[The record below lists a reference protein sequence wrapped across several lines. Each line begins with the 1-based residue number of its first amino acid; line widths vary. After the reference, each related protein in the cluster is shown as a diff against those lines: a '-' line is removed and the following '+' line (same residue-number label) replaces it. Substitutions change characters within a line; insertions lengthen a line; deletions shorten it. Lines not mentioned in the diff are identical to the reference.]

1 MLVRCCGLAIGK
13 SGRQA
18 VRSAS
23 SKHRS
28 CTGFAS
34 GSRSCDMRRNSSRG
48 FGQRRG
54 LAARRARPEPGRG
67 QRHRPTASDG
77 GGQASLP
84 ESLPTSH
91 GRMAEKEAGAC
102 LGAAATPLAGAQHGR
117 EILEGRHGL
126 ERPYHQGFDHHE
138 IILHVL
144 HTGGILGQD
153 AKGLAFALV
162 EDHPR

>member
-1 MLVRCCGLAIGK
+1 MGVGERRCPK
-13 SGRQA
+13 
-18 VRSAS
+18 AS
-23 SKHRS
+23 PLRMDEWLKK
-28 CTGFAS
+28 
-34 GSRSCDMRRNSSRG
+34 
-48 FGQRRG
+48 
-54 LAARRARPEPGRG
+54 RRARAWERLPR
-67 QRHRPTASDG
+67 RWRVLSTA
-77 GGQASLP
+77 
-84 ESLPTSH
+84 
-91 GRMAEKEAGAC
+91 
-102 LGAAATPLAGAQHGR
+102 